1 MSPRGSAVAKM
12 SALPH
17 VRLMDDRLRN
27 FDHTA
32 ISNPNTLN
40 DSKSVSSF
48 LHMEKSILFNT
59 RRLNLVAFL
68 LPISCGCNPQTPLSI
83 D

>member
-27 FDHTA
+27 FDHKA

-48 LHMEKSILFNT
+48 LHMEKSILF
-59 RRLNLVAFL
+59 
-68 LPISCGCNPQTPLSI
+68 
-83 D
+83 